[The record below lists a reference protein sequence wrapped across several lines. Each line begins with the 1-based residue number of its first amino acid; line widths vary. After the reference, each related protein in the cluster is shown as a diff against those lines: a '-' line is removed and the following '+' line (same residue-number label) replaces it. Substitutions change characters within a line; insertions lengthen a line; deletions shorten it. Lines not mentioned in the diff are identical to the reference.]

1 MVNVARKGKGKE
13 ARKRM
18 PLSVRALGKIVAAA
32 EIGLRWNRFWISL
45 LGCLGCLRERSA
57 GLLSTAARTMDHPD
71 VAQTRCNRSAKRT
84 VYVVACYA
92 VVAGLS
98 FVLSFVN
105 PQVCRSSE
113 GPVTRQGGSTDSS
126 VQVRE
131 ARGRSCDVWE
141 MCGTGRGV
149 RVGCVVAVIDAC
161 VSRSEGVC
169 NPDTI

>member
-1 MVNVARKGKGKE
+1 
-13 ARKRM
+13 
-18 PLSVRALGKIVAAA
+18 
-32 EIGLRWNRFWISL
+32 
-45 LGCLGCLRERSA
+45 
-57 GLLSTAARTMDHPD
+57 MDHD
-71 VAQTRCNRSAKRT
+71 VPQTRCNRSAKRT

-98 FVLSFVN
+98 FVLSFVK

-141 MCGTGRGV
+141 RPWCACGV
-149 RVGCVVAVIDAC
+149 RVGGGRCMC
-161 VSRSEGVC
+161 Q
-169 NPDTI
+169 

>member
-1 MVNVARKGKGKE
+1 
-13 ARKRM
+13 
-18 PLSVRALGKIVAAA
+18 
-32 EIGLRWNRFWISL
+32 
-45 LGCLGCLRERSA
+45 
-57 GLLSTAARTMDHPD
+57 MDHPD